1 MACKWGTNKISSNIY
16 PYILWSSDAIAA
28 DNIEIWSVYSN
39 SNNPVSK
46 KVEEFIETKNLAILR
61 ELWVQ
66 NIIFQDFCWFYEK
79 YDFLKK
85 LDWLEKIFDREFL
98 KIYKIK

>member
-1 MACKWGTNKISSNIY
+1 M
-16 PYILWSSDAIAA
+16 WSSDAIAA